1 MTARLTLAFVCA
13 VASTAAIASPEGLR
27 HGPQQIFRGG
37 VEVVSLAVTVMDKEG
52 QYVSGLDQP
61 NFQVFEDGVLQ
72 DIVYFSR
79 QHQPIA
85 LTLLMDTSTSMEQK
99 LPIAQEAAIG
109 FARQLKPSDVAAVVE
124 FDSRPDIVQD
134 FTSDR
139 SLLEAAIRKT
149 AAGGSTSLYNAIYVG
164 LRALERTRASAGEQV
179 RRQAIIVLSD
189 GEDTTSLVSYEDV
202 LELAKRSETA
212 VYSIGLR
219 SRDQPSAKGFREA
232 EFVLRSLAQQ
242 TGGREFFIDDAADLK
257 GIYQRIADELANQ
270 YSIGYMSKNNKRDG
284 AYRRIVVRVDRPNAI
299 ARTKQGYYGPGGTR

>member
-1 MTARLTLAFVCA
+1 MRLRLALA
-13 VASTAAIASPEGLR
+13 LIAALT
-27 HGPQQIFRGG
+27 PQQIFRGG
-37 VEVVSLAVTVMDKEG
+37 IEVVSLAVTVMDREG
-52 QYVSGLDQP
+52 RYVAGLDQP
-61 NFQVFEDGVLQ
+61 SFQVFEDGVLQ

-85 LTLLMDTSTSMEQK
+85 LTLLLDTSTSMEQK

-124 FDSRPDIVQD
+124 FDSRPEILQT
-134 FTSDR
+134 FTSDIG
-139 SLLEAAIRKT
+139 LLEKAIRKT

-164 LRALERTRASAGEQV
+164 LRELQRIKAASGDQV

-202 LELAKRSETA
+202 LELAKRSDTA

-219 SRDQPSAKGFREA
+219 SREDVGSKGFREA

-242 TGGREFFIDDAADLK
+242 TGGREFFVEDAKELT

-270 YSIGYMSKNNKRDG
+270 YSIGYMSKNGKRDG
-284 AYRRIVVRVDRPNAI
+284 AFRRIVVRVDRPNVV